1 MVRMYLLWYGRVR
14 LQKYLRALRVER
26 SAKLFKL
33 IKLHYAVTDV
43 RSHDE
48 ARQGVP
54 ETAFV

>member
-1 MVRMYLLWYGRVR
+1 MYLLWYGRVR

-33 IKLHYAVTDV
+33 IKLYYAVTDV